1 VSSRPPAPPV
11 AAAAGSR
18 AAKARVG
25 ALLVPGL
32 GQFVLG
38 RYAVGVALLLL
49 TAANLVFIVL
59 CFAQLARACAAA
71 VADGVPLDWH
81 TGLVPVGKL
90 IVETLILLGLY
101 VWGFVD
107 VTLALRREGRA
118 G

>member
-1 VSSRPPAPPV
+1 MSSRPPAP

-32 GQFVLG
+32 GQLVLG

-49 TAANLVFIVL
+49 TVANLVFIVL
-59 CFAQLARACAAA
+59 CFLQLTRACVTA
-71 VADGVPLDWH
+71 VGDGVPLDWH
-81 TGLVPVGKL
+81 TGLVPAGKL
-90 IVETLILLGLY
+90 AVETLILLGLY

-107 VTLALRREGRA
+107 VTLALRREGGAR
-118 G
+118 